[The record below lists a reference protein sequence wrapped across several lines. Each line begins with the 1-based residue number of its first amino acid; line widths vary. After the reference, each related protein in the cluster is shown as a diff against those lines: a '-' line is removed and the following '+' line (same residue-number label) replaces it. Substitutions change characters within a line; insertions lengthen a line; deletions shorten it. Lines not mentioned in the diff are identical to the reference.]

1 MYCLDTNLVIDIF
14 RGKDPGLKSKIE
26 YIKSLGAGFAIT
38 AITLCELYKGAFLS
52 SNKEQSIA
60 QVNAFLESVSLYT
73 QNKLSCLLF
82 GQDFALLKDKGM
94 QTEEAGLMI
103 ASISKANNC
112 ILVTRN
118 IKDFKNIP
126 NIVVDN
132 W

>member
-14 RGKDPGLKSKIE
+14 RGKDPNLKSKIE
-26 YIKSLGAGFAIT
+26 YIKSLGSGFAIT
-38 AITLCELYKGAFLS
+38 TITLCELYKGAFLS

-94 QTEEAGLMI
+94 QTEEADLMI

-118 IKDFKNIP
+118 VKYFKNIP
-126 NIVVDN
+126 NLVVNN